1 MDRFYPIGVALEELA
16 SSSRQSL
23 KARGSLNIQH
33 LAETEVFWIPGC
45 ETQLNQSQVDE
56 LVVREGGHTTKSWV
70 LCAPATEEDVVDE
83 VVFRIQ
89 GALLKNDLVPK
100 NLQFCTDRRFKHL
113 NQYVQIC
120 GLHTPTFEDSVA
132 KMKSVHQRFAQH
144 LSSATFNSLT
154 EEEGPKGLI
163 FAASNRLFTPRDQ
176 VPTEQDTEFQYGLDP
191 LGTLTRRK
199 TNDLLHTT
207 ANMVKYFKLLS
218 GENETNRR
226 YVETVPGAFTPGD
239 LVELQISFVTVT
251 TMLKKIKVTTRLQAI
266 TLLNDK
272 FTKESAVLRASATTR
287 PLNNVAIRRKIGY
300 FYEDEE
306 DESKRMRKCP
316 NMGEADNE

>member
-1 MDRFYPIGVALEELA
+1 MINKGVVLEELA
-16 SSSRQSL
+16 SESRQSM
-23 KARGSLNIQH
+23 KARGSLNTQH
-33 LAETEVFWIPGC
+33 LAETE
-45 ETQLNQSQVDE
+45 VDE

-100 NLQFCTDRRFKHL
+100 NVQFCTDRRFKHL

-120 GLHTPTFEDSVA
+120 GLHTPTFADSIE

-144 LSSATFNSLT
+144 LSSAAFTPLT
-154 EEEGPKGLI
+154 EEEGPTGLI
-163 FAASNRLFTPRDQ
+163 FGASNRLFTPRDQ

-207 ANMVKYFKLLS
+207 ANMVKYFRLLA
-218 GENETNRR
+218 GDNEKKRR
-226 YVETVPGAFTPGD
+226 YVETVPGAFTAGD

-266 TLLNDK
+266 TLLSDK
-272 FTKESAVLRASATTR
+272 FTKKQIQDSAVLRASAMAR
-287 PLNNVAIRRKIGY
+287 PLYNVAIRRKVGY

-306 DESKRMRKCP
+306 DERMQKRQ
-316 NMGEADNE
+316 NMGAEDNE